1 MFETRTDSVRATLT
15 ALHRGG
21 SVTRSVS
28 IDAWRILSHLD
39 QDFTPPRPRSQVPLS
54 EALVLLNRTI
64 TTLAA
69 FSGLGVENMTWSS
82 LAFPGHGAAAGT
94 RYPDR
99 EPRA

>member
-1 MFETRTDSVRATLT
+1 MFETQHTDSVRATLT
-15 ALHRGG
+15 ALHR
-21 SVTRSVS
+21 VAARSRDRIS

-69 FSGLGVENMTWSS
+69 FSGLGVENMTRGPAWRFLEGGGWNALSR
-82 LAFPGHGAAAGT
+82 P
-94 RYPDR
+94 
-99 EPRA
+99 